1 MQRVQVALV
10 HARVPEEPDDD
21 LVPLSAALSRSGV
34 EAVTLPWD
42 EPVDWSRFA
51 AVVLESPWD
60 YPKRSD
66 EFLAWARRAATESVL
81 FNPFPLVEW
90 NSDKRYLADLAA
102 DGVPIVPST
111 WTSPGQEWAAPAE
124 GEYVVKPSV
133 SCSAKDTVRYGP
145 GAAERT
151 RAHRHA
157 LDLLVRGRAVLTQ
170 PYQHAVDVHGE
181 LSLIYLDG
189 AYSHAVRRSALLKP
203 GAEAQDGLFTTA
215 TVTSCSPAGPE
226 LDCGDAVVK
235 AVASRFGCP
244 LYARIDLVPGP
255 QGAPLLLECEV
266 IEPSLFLTH
275 SATAADDLAT
285 ALLRR
290 LPGTS
295 LPGSGGSQGAPS
307 THHMNCSGLSERPF
321 RA

>member
-10 HARVPEEPDDD
+10 HARVPDEPDDD
-21 LVPLSAALSRSGV
+21 LAPLTAALARVGI
-34 EAVTLPWD
+34 EAVALPWD

-51 AVVLESPWD
+51 AVVLEAPWD

-66 EFLAWARRAATESVL
+66 EFLTWARRAATESVL
-81 FNPFPLVEW
+81 FNHFPMVEW
-90 NSDKRYLADLAA
+90 NSDKRYLSDLAA
-102 DGVPIVPST
+102 DGVPVVPST
-111 WTSPGQEWAAPAE
+111 WTSPGQEWEAPAE

-133 SCSAKDTVRYGP
+133 SCSAKDTARYGP
-145 GAAERT
+145 GTAERT

-157 LDLLVRGRAVLTQ
+157 EELLARGRTVLTQ
-170 PYQHAVDVHGE
+170 PYQHAVDAHGE

-203 GAEAQDGLFTTA
+203 GAEAQGGLFTTA
-215 TVTSCSPAGPE
+215 TVTPRPATGPE

-235 AVASRFGCP
+235 AVAARFGCP

-255 QGAPLLLECEV
+255 QGAPVLLECEV

-275 SATAADDLAT
+275 SSTAADDLAA
-285 ALLRR
+285 ALVRR
-290 LPGTS
+290 LSGTR
-295 LPGSGGSQGAPS
+295 LRGTGGGQDPS
-307 THHMNCSGLSERPF
+307 STYS
-321 RA
+321 